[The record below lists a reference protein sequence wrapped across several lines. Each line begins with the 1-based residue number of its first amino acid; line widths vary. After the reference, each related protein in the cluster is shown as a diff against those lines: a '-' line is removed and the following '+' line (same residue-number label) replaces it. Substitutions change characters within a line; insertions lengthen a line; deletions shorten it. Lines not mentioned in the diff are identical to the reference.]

1 MGEFWAPGAE
11 IWLFKKKNMDRSI
24 DLAVQH
30 MFSSEDETFFF
41 SMKIEDPDSP
51 HSSESERSKIKWLV
65 IWTSVRSL
73 VLVTVFTSEVIRKKS
88 SPKYFCQ
95 VVPLHHQPHMCNL
108 LSDKVTYMAVCGM
121 WTAGHLKW
129 IARHN
134 QNRKKSVRS
143 SSVWTKSAPRA
154 NDFSRAMFRVDM
166 CAHSVCRQVS
176 WYEGRDLPSSRRL
189 WCNGRQTSQ
198 YRRGNVEEGG
208 GADTR
213 WPT

>member
-1 MGEFWAPGAE
+1 
-11 IWLFKKKNMDRSI
+11 
-24 DLAVQH
+24 

-51 HSSESERSKIKWLV
+51 HSSESERRKIKWLV

-134 QNRKKSVRS
+134 QNRKRECPFKQCVNKKLLGPTTFHGQCSELTCVHILFVDKCPDMRVGTCRPPDVYGVMVARPVS
-143 SSVWTKSAPRA
+143 TDAAMWRREGEQTLDGRPSHPVWWLPPPVG
-154 NDFSRAMFRVDM
+154 RVH
-166 CAHSVCRQVS
+166 CTPLLRII
-176 WYEGRDLPSSRRL
+176 
-189 WCNGRQTSQ
+189 
-198 YRRGNVEEGG
+198 
-208 GADTR
+208 
-213 WPT
+213 

>member
-1 MGEFWAPGAE
+1 MGEFFWAPGAE

-134 QNRKKSVRS
+134 QNRKRECPFKQCVNKKCS
-143 SSVWTKSAPRA
+143 SG
-154 NDFSRAMFRVDM
+154 
-166 CAHSVCRQVS
+166 Q
-176 WYEGRDLPSSRRL
+176 RL
-189 WCNGRQTSQ
+189 FT
-198 YRRGNVEEGG
+198 GNVQSWHVC
-208 GADTR
+208 TFCL
-213 WPT
+213 